1 MIEMHGRAV
10 VLRVGSAPSAL
21 APGCDQ
27 VVEGLDL
34 RNDEGKHAWTL
45 ETVPAPRDRLAR
57 CRRLA
62 LQP

>member
-1 MIEMHGRAV
+1 MDAAV
-10 VLRVGSAPSAL
+10 VLRVGSARSAL

-34 RNDEGKHAWTL
+34 RNDEGERAWTL
-45 ETVPAPRDRLAR
+45 ETVPATLARLAR